1 MAEIETITLVEL
13 SLFITSII
21 GALVLCLKQSQ
32 SSKCDKV
39 KICWGCIDCDRDP
52 KFKDENNDE
61 EKQLPT
67 NNIPITNTIERE

>member
-1 MAEIETITLVEL
+1 METITLVEL

-39 KICWGCIDCDRDP
+39 KICWGCVDCNRNP
-52 KFKDENNDE
+52 NFMENENNNE
-61 EKQLPT
+61 EEDKLENNIPKT
-67 NNIPITNTIERE
+67 NNIDRI

>member
-1 MAEIETITLVEL
+1 MEMETITLVEL

-39 KICWGCIDCDRDP
+39 KICWGCIDCNRNP
-52 KFKDENNDE
+52 NFKDNDDAESEE
-61 EKQLPT
+61 EKLE
-67 NNIPITNTIERE
+67 NNIPITNNIDRV